1 MAAIA
6 NIVIN
11 DGQATPVA
19 HTFYPQA
26 SDPDAVYR
34 ESLSGIALIGNGTM
48 KATVKLSSAAEGLNR
63 VRLVLALPALETV
76 TAQNSAGYTAAPK
89 VAYTNTA
96 SMDFIL
102 PNRGTTAQRKDLR
115 VLCSNLLL
123 NAQVIDIIENLNR
136 PY

>member
-34 ESLSGIALIGNGTM
+34 ESLSGIALIGNGTL
-48 KATVKLSSAAEGLNR
+48 KATVKLSAAAEGLNR

-89 VAYTNTA
+89 VAYTNTV

-102 PNRGTTAQRKDLR
+102 PNRGTAAQRKDLR
-115 VLCSNLLL
+115 VLASNLLL
-123 NAQVIDIIENLNR
+123 NAQVVDIIENLNR